1 MRTIVHFLW
10 LLFLSTLIVTVI
22 SGIIEAA
29 KLKNVGLACVLGGLL
44 GLLMRIHLDGVGG
57 FLRKVGES
65 GE

>member
-1 MRTIVHFLW
+1 MKVTLHFLW
-10 LLFLSTLIVTVI
+10 LLFLSALIIVVI

-44 GLLMRIHLDGVGG
+44 GLLMRVHLDGVGG